1 MPTFVFVAKNRRGR
15 TVKGQIDAPDE
26 KLALASLKKRNLTVQ
41 KLKPKPKDISE
52 SIPFLR
58 PKITRKDV
66 VIFTRQFSTMIT
78 AGLPLLQGL
87 TILANQCEN
96 PTFKEVLKDIARSVE
111 GGLSLCE
118 AMQKYPDVFDSLYT
132 NLVRAGEM
140 GGVLDKTLQ
149 RLAEHMEKAEKLK
162 AKVKGAMV
170 YPIVVISVA
179 ILVIAVIM
187 VFVIPVFEKMF
198 SEMGAQLPAPTVIV
212 ISISRFIKGNIHFIV
227 GAIILLVF
235 LFRTYRKT
243 PKGRRTTD
251 AISLRL
257 PIFGPL
263 LKKVAVARFT
273 RTLSTMLASGVPILD
288 SLSIVAK
295 TAGNV
300 ILEEI
305 ILEVRQSVSEGQ
317 GIAEPLSETDI
328 FPPMVVQMIS
338 VGEATGALDSMLEKI
353 ADFYD
358 DEVDAA
364 VAALTSMME
373 PMLMVFLGT
382 TIGGLV
388 ISMYLPIFKMAGL
401 VAG

>member
-1 MPTFVFVAKNRRGR
+1 MPAFLFVAKNKRGR
-15 TVKGQIDAPDE
+15 TVKGQIEAPDE
-26 KLALASLKKRNLTVQ
+26 KLALAILKRRNLTVQ
-41 KLKPKPKDISE
+41 KLRKKPKDLSE
-52 SIPFLR
+52 SIPFLK
-58 PKITRKDV
+58 PKITKKDV
-66 VIFTRQFSTMIT
+66 VIFTRQFSTMINS
-78 AGLPLLQGL
+78 GLPLLQGL
-87 TILANQCEN
+87 TILAEQCEN
-96 PTFKEVLKDIARSVE
+96 PTFKEVLKDVAKSVE
-111 GGLSLCE
+111 GGLSLCD
-118 AMQKYPDVFDSLYT
+118 AMQKYPNVFDPLYT
-132 NLVRAGEM
+132 NLVRAGEV

-170 YPIVVISVA
+170 YPAVVIAVA

-187 VFVIPVFEKMF
+187 IFVIPVFEKMF
-198 SEMGAQLPAPTVIV
+198 SDMGAQLPAPTVVV
-212 ISISRFIKGNIHFIV
+212 ISISRFTKSNIHIII
-227 GAIILLVF
+227 GAIMLLVF

-243 PKGRRTTD
+243 SNGKRATD
-251 AISLRL
+251 VVALKLPLFGDLLR
-257 PIFGPL
+257 
-263 LKKVAVARFT
+263 KVAVARFS
-273 RTLSTMLASGVPILD
+273 RTLATMLASGVPILD
-288 SLSIVAK
+288 ALSIVAK

-300 ILEEI
+300 VLEEI
-305 ILEVRQSVSEGQ
+305 IMEVRQSVAEGQ
-317 GIAEPLSETDI
+317 SIADPLSETDV

-401 VAG
+401 VGG

>member
-26 KLALASLKKRNLTVQ
+26 KLALASLKKRNLAVQ
-41 KLKPKPKDISE
+41 KLKPKPKDLSE
-52 SIPFLR
+52 SIPFLK

-118 AMQKYPDVFDSLYT
+118 AMQKYPNVFDSLYT

-198 SEMGAQLPAPTVIV
+198 GEMGAQLPAPTVIV
-212 ISISRFIKGNIHFIV
+212 ISISRFVKGNIHLII
-227 GAIILLVF
+227 GAIILAVF

-243 PKGRRTTD
+243 PKGRKTTD

-257 PIFGPL
+257 PVFGPL

-288 SLSIVAK
+288 SLAIVAK

-305 ILEVRQSVSEGQ
+305 IMEVRQSVSEGQ